1 MVAYSDISYRLD
13 GAVARITVE
22 RPDRLNAYRDQ
33 TGDELFDAF
42 RRADADA
49 AVRAAILT
57 GAGRAFGAGYDL
69 STIEPGA
76 TPELD
81 RVLEVDQPN
90 MVALAQHIAGVQVAV
105 AQPKAGPNIA

>member
-1 MVAYSDISYRLD
+1 MAEYSDISYRLD
-13 GAVARITVE
+13 GAVAHITVE

-33 TGDELFDAF
+33 TADELYDAF

-49 AVRAAILT
+49 AARALILT

-76 TPELD
+76 A
-81 RVLEVDQPN
+81 PN
-90 MVALAQHIAGVQVAV
+90 STGCWKCIS
-105 AQPKAGPNIA
+105 IR

>member
-1 MVAYSDISYRLD
+1 MVEYADISFRKE

-22 RPDRLNAYRDQ
+22 RPGKLNAYRDQ
-33 TGDELFDAF
+33 TVDELLDAF

-49 AVRAAILT
+49 SVRALILT

-69 STIEPGA
+69 SMIEPDA

-81 RVLEVDQPN
+81 RVLEAHFNPLIRFMRATRLPIV
-90 MVALAQHIAGVQVAV
+90 
-105 AQPKAGPNIA
+105 